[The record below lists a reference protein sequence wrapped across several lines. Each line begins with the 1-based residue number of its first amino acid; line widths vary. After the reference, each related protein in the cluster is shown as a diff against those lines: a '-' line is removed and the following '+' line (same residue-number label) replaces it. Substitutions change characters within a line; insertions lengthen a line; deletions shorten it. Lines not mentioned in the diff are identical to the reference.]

1 MDDNLNSTF
10 NQRLEALKLPK
21 PWNVPEHLVPKGPRL
36 VRVFGRRAVISGHNA
51 LDAEGNVC
59 GPFGRVGDTVSLEQA
74 QASCA
79 SAMRA
84 ILASLQHEIGDLRR
98 VVAWMKID
106 GMVNGAPDF
115 LDFPAVINP
124 ASEMIYELFGRKK
137 LCEFE
142 IVHGLIGANR
152 KGFIEIG
159 SGEFGIAANNARH
172 AMVHNAQNTLG
183 CAGAKVRINFNCFIE
198 ILEYRIQGK

>member
-124 ASEMIYELFGRKK
+124 ASEMIYELFGPEVGAHARYA
-137 LCEFE
+137 
-142 IVHGLIGANR
+142 IGVAGLPFNAPV
-152 KGFIEIG
+152 E
-159 SGEFGIAANNARH
+159 IAAE
-172 AMVHNAQNTLG
+172 VELSG
-183 CAGAKVRINFNCFIE
+183 
-198 ILEYRIQGK
+198 